1 MTGEACFYR
10 NTIAI
15 GPVCSEAPECLR
27 LVLAVPNSILSRN
40 TRYQRI
46 SKTFYDRP
54 RVGNMPQRTQT
65 SSPRVHCCCYK
76 WLLPYMDALPMVLSC
91 RYPGGAVPRSVIDK
105 RRTKGVTISLRNK
118 PSPLL
123 RLPYAVIIKCMTS
136 AHLHASGQDRSV
148 KMTAPPKRIHRG
160 NWLRLPA
167 RITGRGGAA
176 TGGAFSRC
184 RGLSVNRLRRQSLFE
199 LALALLSG
207 QALDADGF
215 PGGQCR
221 MLSLRLFVPN
231 HGTHKTV
238 RVAKGRQDGTIRGNI
253 LDGVAVRAPCHRS
266 PRTLSSGLNDRSL

>member
-1 MTGEACFYR
+1 MLCRIPYFHAIRGINELVKRFTTGPEWGTCHNARKPPALAY
-10 NTIAI
+10 TAAAI
-15 GPVCSEAPECLR
+15 NGCCHTWTHCLWFCP
-27 LVLAVPNSILSRN
+27 AG
-40 TRYQRI
+40 T
-46 SKTFYDRP
+46 
-54 RVGNMPQRTQT
+54 
-65 SSPRVHCCCYK
+65 
-76 WLLPYMDALPMVLSC
+76 
-91 RYPGGAVPRSVIDK
+91 PGGAVPRSVIDK

-123 RLPYAVIIKCMTS
+123 HLPYAVIIKCMTS

-148 KMTAPPKRIHRG
+148 KMTAPPKRIRRG